1 MQQAEPWC
9 RGPKL
14 RLLLAEDSPRLTE
27 LLQERVHSAGWRM
40 DAFGSMAH
48 AFEAIKSDDYDLL
61 LIDLGLPDG
70 DGIELIKSIRA
81 SGKTVPIIV
90 VSARDTIED
99 RVAGLDAGAD
109 DYLTKPFNHL
119 EFLARCRALL
129 RRGHSSSQPV
139 LTVGTLTY
147 DPATTE
153 IALAGNILNL
163 TPRERALLEILM
175 RETGKVVKKHKLE
188 VAMSEFGAEITA
200 NAIEVMVSRIRK
212 KLEDYSMPAEIVTVR
227 GIGYLLRDK
236 ELNSA
241 A

>member
-1 MQQAEPWC
+1 M
-9 RGPKL
+9 
-14 RLLLAEDSPRLTE
+14 RLLLAEDSPRLIE

-40 DAFGSMAH
+40 DSFGSMTH
-48 AFEAIKSDDYDLL
+48 AFEAIKSDDYNLL

-70 DGIELIKSIRA
+70 DGIDLIKSIRA
-81 SGKTVPIIV
+81 SGKTVPIII

-129 RRGHSSSQPV
+129 RRGPLASQPI
-139 LTVGTLTY
+139 LSVGNLTY

-153 IALAGNILNL
+153 ITIAGSNLNL

-175 RETGKVVKKHKLE
+175 RETGKVVKKHRLE

-200 NAIEVMVSRIRK
+200 NAIEVMVSRIRR
-212 KLEDYSMPAEIVTVR
+212 KLEEYSMSAEIITVR
-227 GIGYLLRDK
+227 GIGYLLRDNN
-236 ELNSA
+236 LISA